1 MLLILILAVSS
12 LIMAKPAFAQ
22 TPSPTPT
29 PVSTLSP
36 TPVPTTTPTPT
47 PTPVLTATTP
57 EPPVPTETPY
67 PTVHSST
74 LQVPQFTIQLG
85 NHSYEV
91 PPVTTTTT
99 NPYTGQQTTTTQP
112 GYYVENETIDFTIVN
127 QPHTSVFVPEYYGI
141 DLYYDIRYKG
151 HFEDTWTELY
161 TYDEDENILPTAT
174 NSTYTLI
181 SIPQSYPFDAQVDFQ
196 IRAINGTITS
206 DYPGINQPFAYWTY
220 QSSGWSNI
228 ETINVTD
235 GSVTITPFS
244 NPTPIPTSI
253 STSSPT
259 PMLSPT
265 STSTPSPTPTVPE
278 FPALMILP
286 LFAVVIL
293 LSIVARKR
301 NSLRNVSD

>member
-1 MLLILILAVSS
+1 M
-12 LIMAKPAFAQ
+12 
-22 TPSPTPT
+22 
-29 PVSTLSP
+29 
-36 TPVPTTTPTPT
+36 
-47 PTPVLTATTP
+47 
-57 EPPVPTETPY
+57 PTETPY
-67 PTVHSST
+67 PTVYSST

-127 QPHTSVFVPEYYGI
+127 QPHISVFVPEYYGV

-151 HFEDTWTELY
+151 HFEGTWTELY
-161 TYDEDENILPTAT
+161 TYDEGENVLPTAT

-181 SIPQSYPFDAQVDFQ
+181 SIPQNYPSDAQVDFQ
-196 IRAINGTITS
+196 IRAINGTIPA

-235 GSVTITPFS
+235 GSISITLFS
-244 NPTPIPTSI
+244 NPTPTPTSI

-259 PMLSPT
+259 PTL
-265 STSTPSPTPTVPE
+265 
-278 FPALMILP
+278 LP
-286 LFAVVIL
+286 VYFNTFANTYRSRAI
-293 LSIVARKR
+293 
-301 NSLRNVSD
+301 NVCNYTLVSWGSFCYSET